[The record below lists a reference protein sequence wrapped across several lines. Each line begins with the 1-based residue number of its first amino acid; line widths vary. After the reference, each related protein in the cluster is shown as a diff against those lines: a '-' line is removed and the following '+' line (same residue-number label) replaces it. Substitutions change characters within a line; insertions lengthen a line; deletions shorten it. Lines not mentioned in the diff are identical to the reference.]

1 MYDWNA
7 IETKGGAFLR
17 IEHIG
22 LWVKDLEGMKDFYTR
37 YFNAT
42 ANELYHNKT
51 TNFKSY
57 FLSFD
62 GSDTRLELMIKPELL
77 EQDRERFG
85 YAHLAY
91 QVDSEEAVDS
101 LHKRLVDDGYK
112 HVNGPRTTGDN
123 YYEAV
128 IEDPEGNL
136 IEIMA

>member
-1 MYDWNA
+1 M
-7 IETKGGAFLR
+7 EVLFLK

-22 LWVKDLEGMKDFYTR
+22 LWVKDLEGMKDFYTT
-37 YFNAT
+37 YFNAQ
-42 ANELYHNKT
+42 ANDLYHNQT

-62 GSDTRLELMIKPELL
+62 GSDTRLELMIKPNLF
-77 EQDRERFG
+77 EQDGERFG

-91 QVDSEEAVDS
+91 QVESEEAVDA
-101 LHKRLVDDGYK
+101 LHTRLVDDGYK
-112 HVNGPRTTGDN
+112 HVNGPRITGDG

-136 IEIMA
+136 VEITA

>member
-1 MYDWNA
+1 MYDRNV
-7 IETKGGAFLR
+7 IETLGGVFLK

-22 LWVKDLEGMKDFYTR
+22 LWVKDLEGMKEFYVK
-37 YFNAT
+37 YFKAT
-42 ANELYHNKT
+42 SNELYHNTT
-51 TNFKSY
+51 TNFQSY

-62 GSDTRLELMIKPELL
+62 GSDTRLELMIKPGLID
-77 EQDRERFG
+77 QDEERFG

-91 QVDSEEAVDS
+91 QVDSEEAVDA

-136 IEIMA
+136 VEIMA

>member
-1 MYDWNA
+1 
-7 IETKGGAFLR
+7 
-17 IEHIG
+17 
-22 LWVKDLEGMKDFYTR
+22 MKDFYTT
-37 YFNAT
+37 YFDAT

-57 FLSFD
+57 FLSFA

-77 EQDRERFG
+77 EQDDQRFG

-91 QVDSEEAVDS
+91 QVDSEEAVDA
-101 LHKRLVDDGYK
+101 LHKRLVEDGYK

-136 IEIMA
+136 VEIMA